1 LATYVV
7 AGEEAPT
14 PTVDEEPIAKT
25 LTTLLARTAR
35 LSAFNG
41 RRNISPTRRFD
52 RHSGDK
58 VGGADGNTGMTIAG
72 PMANSC
78 AITVT
83 GAHAKTLAIAHGTR
97 RICMKPKPAAFP
109 IDKI

>member
-1 LATYVV
+1 MAS
-7 AGEEAPT
+7 
-14 PTVDEEPIAKT
+14 T

-41 RRNISPTRRFD
+41 RRNISPTMRLD

-78 AITVT
+78 ATTET
-83 GAHAKTLAIAHGTR
+83 GTHAKALAIAHDTR
-97 RICMKPKPAAFP
+97 RICMKPKPAAFRCAKSRP
-109 IDKI
+109 GLGAGKAACA